1 MRIIIQ
7 RVLEAR
13 VRVAGETVAEIGN
26 GMALL
31 VGLGE
36 GDTPEDL
43 ELMARTVRDLRI
55 FADERGKMNLDVRQ
69 TGGAILSIPNFTLYG
84 DVSRGRRPSFSS
96 AAKPETAARSFEQFG
111 EILRQSGL
119 RVETGVFGAHMRVEL
134 VNDGPVTLSLD
145 SAGFRPRTVTR
156 L

>member
-31 VGLGE
+31 VGIGE

-43 ELMARTVRDLRI
+43 ELMARTVTELRI

-96 AAKPETAARSFEQFG
+96 AANPEA
-111 EILRQSGL
+111 
-119 RVETGVFGAHMRVEL
+119 
-134 VNDGPVTLSLD
+134 
-145 SAGFRPRTVTR
+145 
-156 L
+156 